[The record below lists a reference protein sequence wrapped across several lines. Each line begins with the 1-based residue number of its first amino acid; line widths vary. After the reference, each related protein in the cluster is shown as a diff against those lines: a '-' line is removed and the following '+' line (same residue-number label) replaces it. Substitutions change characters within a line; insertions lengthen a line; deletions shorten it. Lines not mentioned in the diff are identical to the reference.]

1 MKPKQLVIIGGGS
14 SINKGVDKG
23 LWAAL
28 RGCFAIGINYS
39 YRYFDS
45 TCLACV
51 NYSDFYDTNRK
62 ELAKLPLIITP
73 NRLHPSKWEKN
84 TMLINKNFMLSGIL
98 ALKVGIDILKEG
110 EIFLLGYDYSAINK
124 ETHFYQGDINH
135 RGIGRDEYYN
145 RGFEDRDFKSF
156 TVNNKVKIY
165 NVSMHSRIKC
175 FSKLSY
181 HKFFKKLNNI
191 TYNQEELVK
200 EIQRKL

>member
-73 NRLHPSKWEKN
+73 NRPHPSKWENN
-84 TMLINKNFMLSGIL
+84 TVTVKEHFVLSGVL
-98 ALKVGIDILKEG
+98 ALSVACKLLNADD
-110 EIFLLGYDYSAINK
+110 EIFLLGYDYGAYNGK
-124 ETHFYQGDINH
+124 THFYQDKIHH
-135 RGIGRDEYYN
+135 RGVNKTAYYDYE
-145 RGFEDRDFKSF
+145 GHAERDFRDFNS
-156 TVNNKVKIY
+156 NIY
-165 NVSMHSRIKC
+165 NVSINSRINV
-175 FSKLSY
+175 FPKLSY
-181 HKFFKKLNNI
+181 EQFFCKLA
-191 TYNQEELVK
+191 TK
-200 EIQRKL
+200 EYKQDALRKAVRKSLK